1 MSRKEIIDKFQTKW
15 ISRKLFVFLIASVA
29 LFTGNLTSGDWVTIA
44 TFYISFEGSITIIE
58 KVLKARGGSENTN
71 TQNLE

>member
-58 KVLKARGGSENTN
+58 KVLKARGSSENTN
-71 TQNLE
+71 TPNLE

>member
-29 LFTGNLTSGDWVTIA
+29 LFTGNLISGDWVTIA